1 MKSRILSCFLIFALC
16 FSMLSACGSDTAP
29 SDHSPSSFLQTEIS
43 DSQDSTPGET
53 EERDGFVSLDSASC
67 KRDTVSSQSYAP
79 SASQGQQ
86 TESSAPTEITTASSF
101 SLSDVPAYSG
111 KAYTS
116 VNGNVPYFSAA
127 ELTTQSFET
136 YSDLDSLGRCGVTY
150 ACIGKDLMPTEERGS
165 IGMVK
170 PTGWHTV
177 RYDNLVDG
185 KYLFNRCHLIGY
197 QLTGENA
204 NTKNLITG
212 TRYLNIE
219 GMLPFENMVADYIQE
234 TNNHVLY
241 RVTPI
246 FEGNNLLANGVL
258 MEGYSVED
266 KGAGVSYCVFA
277 YNVQPGIEIDYATG
291 ESKLADGAQQEEQKT
306 ATVTPTP
313 SPEPEKQEPV
323 TGSEASQAD
332 YILNTNTKKFHY
344 PTCSSVNDMKEK
356 NKQEFFGTRDEAIS
370 NGYSPCG
377 RCKP

>member
-1 MKSRILSCFLIFALC
+1 MKSRVLSCFLIFALC
-16 FSMLSACGSDTAP
+16 FSMLTACGSETAP
-29 SDHSPSSFLQTEIS
+29 SDHTPSSSSQTEIS
-43 DSQDSTPGET
+43 DSQDSTPE
-53 EERDGFVSLDSASC
+53 
-67 KRDTVSSQSYAP
+67 
-79 SASQGQQ
+79 
-86 TESSAPTEITTASSF
+86 ESSEPDPTETSDSISSEGESDPSQVEEPSTPQEQQAESTTPIEIMTASPF

-116 VNGNVPYFSAA
+116 VNGNVPYFTAA

-150 ACIGKDLMPTEERGS
+150 ACIGQDLMPTEERGS

-177 RYDNLVDG
+177 RYDDLVDG
-185 KYLFNRCHLIGY
+185 KYLYNRCHLIGY

-246 FEGNNLLANGVL
+246 FEGDNLVADGVL

-266 KGAGVSYCVFA
+266 KGSGISYCVFA

-291 ESKLADGAQQEEQKT
+291 ESKLADGVKQEEQKP
-306 ATVTPTP
+306 ATVSPAP
-313 SPEPEKQEPV
+313 SPEPEKQEPA

-356 NKQEFFGTRDEAIS
+356 NKQEFFGTRDESIAQ
-370 NGYSPCG
+370 GYSPCG